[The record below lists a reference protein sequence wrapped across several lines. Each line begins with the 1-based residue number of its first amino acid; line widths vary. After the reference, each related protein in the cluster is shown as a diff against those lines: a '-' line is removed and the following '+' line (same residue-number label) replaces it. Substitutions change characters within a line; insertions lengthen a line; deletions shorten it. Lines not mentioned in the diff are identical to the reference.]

1 MAKQYKAAIFDLDG
15 TLLDSLCDLHIS
27 VNHALCQMGYA
38 ERSLD
43 EIRNFVG
50 NGVGVLVQRAV
61 PEGTTDV
68 QVKQCLQLFKQHY
81 VVHCREHTAPYE
93 GIMPLLYELRQRSI
107 RTAIV
112 SNKLQAGV
120 DELYESHFCEVI
132 DIPIG
137 EHDGVQR
144 KPAPDMVDEA
154 IARLNV
160 RKADCLYIGDSEVD
174 AQTARNAGVDDVSV
188 LWGFRDERTLRQAG
202 ATRFVSHPS
211 ELLQFFADR

>member
-1 MAKQYKAAIFDLDG
+1 MSKQYQTAIFDLDG

-27 VNHALCQMGYA
+27 VNHALRQMHYP
-38 ERSLD
+38 ERTMD
-43 EIRNFVG
+43 EVRSFVG
-50 NGVGVLVQRAV
+50 NGVCVLIQRAV
-61 PEGTTDV
+61 PEGTDAE

-81 VVHCREHTAPYE
+81 VLHCREHTVPYD
-93 GIMPLLYELRQRSI
+93 GIMPMLYELRRRGI

-137 EHDGVQR
+137 EHDGVRR

-154 IARLNV
+154 IVRLNV
-160 RKADCLYIGDSEVD
+160 AKADCLYIGDSEVD

-211 ELLQFFADR
+211 ELLQFFTD

>member
-27 VNHALCQMGYA
+27 VNHALHQMGYA

-43 EIRNFVG
+43 EIRSFVG
-50 NGVGVLVQRAV
+50 NGVGMLVQRAV
-61 PEGTTDV
+61 PKGTEDA

-81 VVHCREHTAPYE
+81 VVHCREHTAPYD
-93 GIMPLLYELRQRSI
+93 GIMSLLQELRQRGI

-120 DELYESHFCEVI
+120 DELYEMHFRDVI
-132 DIPIG
+132 NAAIG

-144 KPAPDMVDEA
+144 KPAPDMVEEA
-154 IARLNV
+154 MVRLEMP
-160 RKADCLYIGDSEVD
+160 KSDCLYIGDSEVD

-188 LWGFRDERTLRQAG
+188 LWVFRDEQTLRQAG
-202 ATRFVSHPS
+202 ATHFVNYPS
-211 ELLQFFADR
+211 ELLQFFAGR

>member
-27 VNHALCQMGYA
+27 VNHALHQMGYA

-43 EIRNFVG
+43 EIRSFVG
-50 NGVGVLVQRAV
+50 NGVGMLVQRAV
-61 PEGTTDV
+61 PKGTEDA

-81 VVHCREHTAPYE
+81 VVHCREHTAPYD
-93 GIMPLLYELRQRSI
+93 GIMSLLQELRQRGI

-120 DELYESHFCEVI
+120 DELYEMHFRDVI
-132 DIPIG
+132 NAAIG

-144 KPAPDMVDEA
+144 KPAPDMVEEA
-154 IARLNV
+154 MVRLEMP
-160 RKADCLYIGDSEVD
+160 KSDCLYIGDSEVD

-188 LWGFRDERTLRQAG
+188 LWGFRDEQTLRQAG
-202 ATRFVSHPS
+202 ATHFVNYPS
-211 ELLQFFADR
+211 ELLQFFAGR